1 MDTMLPIM
9 CAVSASSTLTFA
21 KVNIHPDYGTLQ
33 DFKTLVAAV
42 HERSMRII
50 VDYVPN
56 HSSDQHE
63 WFKQSRS
70 SKTNPFRDFYV
81 WTDNPKQYEQA
92 RIIFVDVEKSNWVR
106 QPRHS
111 THRILTLCPDLG
123 RAGTAILLAPLL

>member
-1 MDTMLPIM
+1 M
-9 CAVSASSTLTFA
+9 
-21 KVNIHPDYGTLQ
+21 NIHPDYGTLQ

-70 SKTNPFRDFYV
+70 SP
-81 WTDNPKQYEQA
+81 DNPYRA
-92 RIIFVDVEKSNWVR
+92 LHFLTSGVIVT
-106 QPRHS
+106 S
-111 THRILTLCPDLG
+111 TQLSFSFHRRLLCME
-123 RAGTAILLAPLL
+123 R